1 MKYIITSGPMEM
13 EIDSVRKIENS
24 SSGLLGVA
32 IAQELQRKGYNDIVY
47 IHTKGAAV
55 LEGVIKHQINTHL
68 ELIEALKQENK
79 GDCTIIHAM
88 AISDYKMGGSISLN
102 ELSNLIIDN
111 IAIIKQEEDIKKL
124 IKENT
129 HVVSKLSSSE
139 DQVLLF
145 EKEIKVIDQIK
156 KMNPN
161 AILVGFKLLSN
172 VTTKELLVV
181 GNDIKKRAN
190 CDIVVANIKEEVS
203 SVNHKAYII
212 SNDEVVE
219 ALTKKEIAN
228 KLISILEER

>member
-32 IAQELQRKGYNDIVY
+32 IVEQLQQKGYSDIVY

-55 LEGVIKHQINTHL
+55 PANVKKYVIKTHS
-68 ELIEALKQENK
+68 ELIEAFKQENI
-79 GDCTIIHAM
+79 GECTIIHAM

-102 ELSNLIIDN
+102 ELSNLIINN
-111 IAIIKQEEDIKKL
+111 ITNLKQEEDIKKL
-124 IKENT
+124 IKGNIN
-129 HVVSKLSSSE
+129 VVSKLSSSE

-145 EKEIKVIDQIK
+145 EKEVKVIDQIK
-156 KMNPN
+156 RMNEE

-172 VTTKELLVV
+172 VTTKELLAV
-181 GNDIKKRAN
+181 GRGIKNRAN

-212 SNDEVVE
+212 SDDEVVE
-219 ALTKKEIAN
+219 ASTKKEIAY
-228 KLISILEER
+228 KLINILEER